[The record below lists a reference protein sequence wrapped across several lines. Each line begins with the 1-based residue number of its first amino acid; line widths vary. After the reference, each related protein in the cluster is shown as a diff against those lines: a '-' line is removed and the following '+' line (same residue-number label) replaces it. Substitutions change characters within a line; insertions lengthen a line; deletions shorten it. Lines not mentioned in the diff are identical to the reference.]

1 MGAYPDYETIRIE
14 NDDGVTT
21 VTLNRPEK
29 KNAINPA
36 MSADMVDAL
45 DRLRFDKATDVLVFT
60 GAGDSFCAGMDL
72 KETFVDLKDKPL
84 EWDRTQALAQEWRGQ
99 KLRMFP
105 KPTIAAV
112 NGWCFGGGIPVAAGC
127 DLAIAAEEAT
137 FGIPEI
143 NFGSIPA
150 GPVTKVV
157 GELMRPRDALYYIM
171 TGKPF
176 DGRKAAEMGLVNQAV
191 PLCDLMKEV
200 RSLADELRNKNPVA
214 LRAAKELFRMSQNM
228 EFTDAVALSL
238 TKSREITY
246 LQQGEWVTEGIGQ
259 FTAGKYRPGLET
271 YERKGKG

>member
-1 MGAYPDYETIRIE
+1 MGAYPGYETIRIE

-29 KNAINPA
+29 KNAISPA
-36 MSADMVDAL
+36 MSTDMVDAL
-45 DRLRFDKATDVLVFT
+45 DRLRFDKTTDVLVFT

-176 DGRKAAEMGLVNQAV
+176 DGRKAAEMGLVNQAGRRAPQQEPRGPARGQGIVSDESEHGVYRRRHPIAHEEPGDHV
-191 PLCDLMKEV
+191 PPARRV
-200 RSLADELRNKNPVA
+200 GNGGNRTVYS
-214 LRAAKELFRMSQNM
+214 
-228 EFTDAVALSL
+228 
-238 TKSREITY
+238 
-246 LQQGEWVTEGIGQ
+246 GQ
-259 FTAGKYRPGLET
+259 VPPGSGNL
-271 YERKGKG
+271 